1 MLFLFIHFCKIIIL
15 FYFSSLLRM
24 QKNTIKEMQK
34 IKQERREFKVS
45 QLVEKIE
52 KEGWEELHFPA
63 LKITERESRASL
75 VEDEENNVE
84 YDV

>member
-1 MLFLFIHFCKIIIL
+1 
-15 FYFSSLLRM
+15 M

-34 IKQERREFKVS
+34 IKQERREFNHS
-45 QLVEKIE
+45 LLVEKLE
-52 KEGWEELHFPA
+52 KESWEELHFPA

-84 YDV
+84 NDV

>member
-1 MLFLFIHFCKIIIL
+1 
-15 FYFSSLLRM
+15 M

-63 LKITERESRASL
+63 LKITERESRASISH
-75 VEDEENNVE
+75 VEEEEDNVE